1 MKLFASIDQGTS
13 STRTIIFDKDLKTVD
28 SRQEAYELNFPNS
41 GWVEIDP
48 EVLRNSVM
56 NTMEP
61 LVDKYKDK
69 LNSIS
74 ITNQRESTII
84 WNKKTGNAIYPI
96 IVWQDRR
103 TEGYC
108 NELKR
113 QGHESMIQNK
123 TGLVIDPYFSATK
136 IKWILN
142 NVKQAKVLLKSNNL
156 LFGTVDTFLIWKL
169 TKGKQHLTEA
179 SNASRTMLYNINNN
193 KWDKEILK
201 KLNIPQK
208 ILPEVKNS
216 ADNFGKTDKKITG
229 VEISIS
235 AVLGDQQ
242 AAAFGQ
248 TCFEKG
254 SIKSTYGT
262 GAFVIMNTGPK
273 KINSKNKL
281 LTTIC
286 YRLNNKNTYALEGS
300 IFIAGAGVQWLRDK
314 VKLIKKAPE
323 TEKISKSSKVNDG
336 VFVVPAFSG
345 MGAPYWRPD
354 ARGVITGLTRDSDW
368 KSIVRATVESV
379 GYQSFDLFDSM
390 NKDGLKPKI
399 VKVDGGMVANNWF
412 TQFLADIINLKVV
425 RPKILETTALGVA
438 LLAGLQIG
446 EYKSLNQIKNMWKK
460 DRVFSPNIKKTL
472 RNELLAGWKLAIPGP
487 PLRTLCLLFERFHPR
502 GTRSPAR
509 PPILRSLQLPVLRLR
524 YGRFGFHLRHSIPQH
539 VPPL

>member
-1 MKLFASIDQGTS
+1 MKKFIISIDQGTTS
-13 STRTIIFDKDLKTVD
+13 SRVILFDTKGNIVFV
-28 SRQEAYELNFPNS
+28 SQYEFKQYFPKN
-41 GWVEIDP
+41 GWVEHNPNEIWSTTLKALKQ
-48 EVLRNSVM
+48 VLN
-56 NTMEP
+56 
-61 LVDKYKDK
+61 KAKK
-69 LNSIS
+69 LKGHILTIG
-74 ITNQRESTII
+74 ITNQRETTIL
-84 WNKKTGNAIYPI
+84 WNKKTGKPIYNA

-103 TEGYC
+103 TQDYC
-108 NELKR
+108 KLLKKKNYENSFR
-113 QGHESMIQNK
+113 NK
-123 TGLVIDPYFSATK
+123 TGLFIDPYFSATK
-136 IKWILN
+136 IKWILD
-142 NVKQAKVLLKSNNL
+142 NVKISKKLLSSNNL

-179 SNASRTMLYNINNN
+179 SNASRTMLYNINNS
-193 KWDKEILK
+193 KWDKEILQ

-262 GAFVIMNTGPK
+262 GAFVIMNTGTK

-323 TEKISKSSKVNDG
+323 TEKISKSSKINDG

-390 NKDGLKPKI
+390 NKDGLKPRI

-412 TQFLADIINLKVV
+412 TQFLANIINLKVV

-438 LLAGLQIG
+438 LLAGYQIG

-472 RNELLAGWKLAIPGP
+472 RNDLLAGWKLAIKK
-487 PLRTLCLLFERFHPR
+487 TL
-502 GTRSPAR
+502 A
-509 PPILRSLQLPVLRLR
+509 
-524 YGRFGFHLRHSIPQH
+524 
-539 VPPL
+539 

>member
-1 MKLFASIDQGTS
+1 MKKFIISIDQGTTS
-13 STRTIIFDKDLKTVD
+13 SRVILFDTKGNIVFV
-28 SRQEAYELNFPNS
+28 SQYEFKQYFPKN
-41 GWVEIDP
+41 GWVEHNPNEIWSTTLKALKQ
-48 EVLRNSVM
+48 VINKAKKIKGHIL
-56 NTMEP
+56 T
-61 LVDKYKDK
+61 
-69 LNSIS
+69 IG
-74 ITNQRESTII
+74 ITNQRETTIL
-84 WNKKTGNAIYPI
+84 WNKKTGKPIYNA

-103 TEGYC
+103 TQDYC
-108 NELKR
+108 KLLKKKNYENLFR
-113 QGHESMIQNK
+113 NK
-123 TGLVIDPYFSATK
+123 TGLFIDPYFSATK
-136 IKWILN
+136 IKWILD
-142 NVKQAKVLLKSNNL
+142 NVKISKKLLSSNDL

-314 VKLIKKAPE
+314 VKLIKKASE

-438 LLAGLQIG
+438 LLAGYQIG

-460 DRVFSPNIKKTL
+460 DRIFNPKMKQNFRKD
-472 RNELLAGWKLAIPGP
+472 LLNGWKLAIKK
-487 PLRTLCLLFERFHPR
+487 TL
-502 GTRSPAR
+502 A
-509 PPILRSLQLPVLRLR
+509 
-524 YGRFGFHLRHSIPQH
+524 
-539 VPPL
+539 

>member
-1 MKLFASIDQGTS
+1 MKKFIISIDQGTTS
-13 STRTIIFDKDLKTVD
+13 SRVILFDTKGNIVFV
-28 SRQEAYELNFPNS
+28 SQYEFKQYFPKN
-41 GWVEIDP
+41 GWVEHNPNEIWSTTLKALKQ
-48 EVLRNSVM
+48 VINKAKKIKGHIL
-56 NTMEP
+56 T
-61 LVDKYKDK
+61 
-69 LNSIS
+69 IG
-74 ITNQRESTII
+74 ITNQRETTIL
-84 WNKKTGNAIYPI
+84 WNKKTGKPIYNA

-103 TEGYC
+103 TQDHC
-108 NELKR
+108 KLLKKKNYENLFR
-113 QGHESMIQNK
+113 NK
-123 TGLVIDPYFSATK
+123 TGLFIDPYFSATK
-136 IKWILN
+136 IKWILD
-142 NVKQAKVLLKSNNL
+142 NVKISKKLLNSNDL

-169 TKGKQHLTEA
+169 TKGKQHSTEA

-336 VFVVPAFSG
+336 VYVVPAFSG

-438 LLAGLQIG
+438 LLAGYQIG
-446 EYKSLNQIKNMWKK
+446 EYKSFNQIKEMWKK
-460 DRVFSPNIKKTL
+460 DRIFKPKMKQNFRKD
-472 RNELLAGWKLAIPGP
+472 LLNGWKLAIKK
-487 PLRTLCLLFERFHPR
+487 TL
-502 GTRSPAR
+502 A
-509 PPILRSLQLPVLRLR
+509 
-524 YGRFGFHLRHSIPQH
+524 
-539 VPPL
+539 